1 MAPPSGPSSRDIH
14 TGRLI
19 MRPVSGGDLPDL
31 QALKAD
37 PRVFAI
43 MLGGVR
49 TPQRTAEELADE
61 TLLWARRGVG
71 MWALRLA
78 DTGRFAGIAGLM
90 ERADG
95 RGLALRFALRTDM
108 QGRGYAA
115 EAAGAALRFA
125 HERAGIPRV
134 VAVCR
139 ESNIGSRIVLGAIGM
154 RQIDSFERDGNTM
167 LLYESVAR
175 G

>member
-1 MAPPSGPSSRDIH
+1 MVSQPGPSSRDIH

-19 MRPVSGGDLPDL
+19 MRPVSGADLPDL

-49 TPQRTAEELADE
+49 TPQRTAEELAEE
-61 TLLWARRGVG
+61 TLQWARRGVG
-71 MWALRLA
+71 LWALRLA
-78 DTGRFAGIAGLM
+78 NGGRFVGIAGLM

-108 QGRGYAA
+108 QGQGFAA

-125 HERAGIPRV
+125 HERAAVPRV

-154 RQIDSFERDGNTM
+154 RHVDSFERDGNTM
-167 LLYESVAR
+167 LLYESTA
-175 G
+175 GG